1 MESRPALRERSSV
14 ANRVIEKIK
23 AFLKTFIKGVD

>member
-23 AFLKTFIKGVD
+23 AFLQTFIEGVD